1 MQRLQRFQRRLKIY
15 LDASVPSAY
24 LDNEKPERQAQ
35 TIAFWNTLPSYD
47 VYISQTLITEI
58 RRTPNETLRNQ
69 LLALVQPFEKLPLTE
84 EIEQL
89 ADEYIARGIFPV
101 RKREDALH
109 AATATVN
116 SLDVL
121 VSWNFEHL
129 VKRNTRIMVN
139 NTNLLVGYKPL
150 EILSPPEL

>member
-1 MQRLQRFQRRLKIY
+1 MPRRLKIY
-15 LDASVPSAY
+15 LDSSVPSAY

-35 TIAFWNTLPSYD
+35 TIAFWQTLTTYD
-47 VYISQTLITEI
+47 VYISQTLIEEI
-58 RRTPNETLRNQ
+58 QRTPDVNLRNQ
-69 LLALVQPFEKLPLTE
+69 LLELINPFEKLTLME

-89 ADEYIARGIFPV
+89 ANEYIARGIFPV
-101 RKREDALH
+101 RKRVDALH
-109 AATATVN
+109 TAIATVN

-139 NTNLLVGYKPL
+139 NTNLLMGYKPL